1 MRDKM
6 LSLYVGSKIRIRKFK
21 EDTVMPFLRN
31 ERGDIVQT
39 GIIIGIL
46 AILAFVVL
54 SMLREPIKG
63 VFDRIKEQLD
73 NTKDFGG

>member
-46 AILAFVVL
+46 AILAFIVL
-54 SMLREPIKG
+54 SMLREPIRG

>member
-54 SMLREPIKG
+54 SMLREPIRG
-63 VFDRIKEQLD
+63 VFDRIYKQLND
-73 NTKDFGG
+73 TKVFEG

>member
-54 SMLREPIKG
+54 SMLREPIRG
-63 VFDRIKEQLD
+63 VFDRIEEQLD
-73 NTKDFGG
+73 NTKGFKG

>member
-54 SMLREPIKG
+54 SMLREPIRG

>member
-46 AILAFVVL
+46 AILAFIVL
-54 SMLREPIKG
+54 SMLREPIRG

-73 NTKDFGG
+73 NTKDFGV

>member
-73 NTKDFGG
+73 NTKDFGV

>member
-1 MRDKM
+1 MRDKI
-6 LSLYVGSKIRIRKFK
+6 LSLYVGSTIRIRKFK

-54 SMLREPIKG
+54 SMLREPIRG
-63 VFDRIKEQLD
+63 VFDRIKEHLD
-73 NTKDFGG
+73 NTKDFRG

>member
-54 SMLREPIKG
+54 SMLREPIRG

-73 NTKDFGG
+73 NTKDFSG

>member
-1 MRDKM
+1 MRDKI
-6 LSLYVGSKIRIRKFK
+6 LSLYVGSTIRIRKFK

-46 AILAFVVL
+46 AILAFIVL
-54 SMLREPIKG
+54 SMLREPIRG

-73 NTKDFGG
+73 NTKDFRG

>member
-54 SMLREPIKG
+54 SMLREPIRG

-73 NTKDFGG
+73 NTKDFGV

>member
-46 AILAFVVL
+46 AILAFIVL
-54 SMLREPIKG
+54 SMLREPIRG

-73 NTKDFGG
+73 NTKDFSG

>member
-1 MRDKM
+1 MRDK
-6 LSLYVGSKIRIRKFK
+6 LLGLYIKAKSKQEEAK
-21 EDTVMPFLRN
+21 ESIKSFLNN

-54 SMLREPIKG
+54 AMLRDPIRD
-63 VFDRIKEQLD
+63 VFNRIKQQLE
-73 NTKDFGG
+73 NTRDFN